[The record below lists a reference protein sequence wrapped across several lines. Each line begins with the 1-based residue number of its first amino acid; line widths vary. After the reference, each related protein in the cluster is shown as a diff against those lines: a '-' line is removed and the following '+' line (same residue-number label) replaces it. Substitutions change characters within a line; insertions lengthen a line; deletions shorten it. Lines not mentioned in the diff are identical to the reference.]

1 MRRNLL
7 IGVAVVVALV
17 AAVAVISAGKDSK
30 RADAPAGHGRRAE
43 GV

>member
-30 RADAPAGHGRRAE
+30 RADAPQVME
-43 GV
+43 V